1 MKVWISET
9 NEKGLRDLGTNM
21 TFNRYVRGVEQSGS
35 VQSVN
40 VNTMNPAER
49 FATVS
54 MPYPSLLL
62 YGPPMRPDLNDK
74 PADGIQALQGTG
86 LDFSIIDA
94 DYGTVDGLFQSLEQ
108 HMDLDLI
115 SKPEL
120 MVANTLPAI
129 IKAGGQVP
137 YQDVSYSPIA
147 LTTPILKVAWRD
159 IGVNLNLTPTI
170 MPNNDVQMNITQ
182 LEVSDTARIDNIRG
196 VDMPVFSSRSQTGI
210 VYVPDGTTLV
220 VGGLSS
226 RTVRQTE
233 RRIPVLGRLPLIGI
247 PFRSRKSDAEVTS
260 LLIFVSPT
268 VVDMRAPTPRAKSAL
283 SFWRE
288 HGSQW
293 ANRDRIDREVEAMQ
307 SGY

>member
-1 MKVWISET
+1 M
-9 NEKGLRDLGTNM
+9 
-21 TFNRYVRGVEQSGS
+21 
-35 VQSVN
+35 
-40 VNTMNPAER
+40 
-49 FATVS
+49 
-54 MPYPSLLL
+54 
-62 YGPPMRPDLNDK
+62 
-74 PADGIQALQGTG
+74 
-86 LDFSIIDA
+86 
-94 DYGTVDGLFQSLEQ
+94 
-108 HMDLDLI
+108 
-115 SKPEL
+115 
-120 MVANTLPAI
+120 ANTLPAI

-196 VDMPVFSSRSQTGI
+196 IDMPVFSSRSQTGI

-226 RTVRQTE
+226 RVVRQTE
-233 RRIPVLGRLPLIGI
+233 RRIPVLGRLPLLGI

-288 HGSQW
+288 HGSEW
-293 ANRDRIDREVEAMQ
+293 ANRDRIDREVDAMQ